1 MTTSITVLTVI
12 DLIQILQP
20 VGNSV
25 VNQIRQNLATTG
37 TDASGQ
43 TSRSLKFTVTEEGT
57 KTIFQITGRPYFMTV
72 ETGRRPTP
80 SYKPSRSFVARIQ
93 EWMKS
98 RGMPGKAYAIAQS
111 IHKKGTE
118 LFRKGG
124 RKDIVS
130 NVINQSLYDQIA
142 QEVLKK
148 FVNQYILTIDNSNKQ
163 TFRA

>member
-1 MTTSITVLTVI
+1 MTTLTTVRTVI

-20 VGNSV
+20 IGNSV
-25 VNQIRQNLATTG
+25 VTRIQQNLATTG

-72 ETGRRPTP
+72 ETGRKATPT
-80 SYKPSRSFVARIQ
+80 YKPSRDFVARIQ
-93 EWMKS
+93 EWMKAK
-98 RGMPGKAYAIAQS
+98 GLPGAAYGITQA
-111 IHKKGTE
+111 IHKKGTA
-118 LFRKGG
+118 LHRAGG

-130 NVINQSLYDQIA
+130 NVINESLYDQIA
-142 QEVLKK
+142 NEVLKK
-148 FVNQYILTIDNSNKQ
+148 FVNQYVLTIDNSNKQ